1 MNVLKANQN
10 EVEISLENLLK
21 IINALLNKHTSKK
34 AMTKIELK
42 TRSKPWLTSGILT
55 SVKNKN
61 EIYNKFCKAKG
72 QARKQHLHEKFK
84 IYRNSLT
91 NLKRQSKQNYY
102 KKYFKENKT
111 NLIKVWKGIKEI
123 ILINKSNQTQ
133 PACLKIGNKNISNK
147 KKPSKEFN
155 NFLGTIAERIGK
167 KTPKSNEQFSNY
179 LKNQN
184 LSLFFL
190 DAVAEDETES
200 ITAKLNSRKAIGPNS
215 IPTHILKEFKNI
227 LKIPLTIIINISFQ
241 TGIFPKKC

>member
-1 MNVLKANQN
+1 M
-10 EVEISLENLLK
+10 
-21 IINALLNKHTSKK
+21 
-34 AMTKIELK
+34 
-42 TRSKPWLTSGILT
+42 
-55 SVKNKN
+55 
-61 EIYNKFCKAKG
+61 
-72 QARKQHLHEKFK
+72 
-84 IYRNSLT
+84 
-91 NLKRQSKQNYY
+91 
-102 KKYFKENKT
+102 
-111 NLIKVWKGIKEI
+111 

-133 PACLKIGNKNISNK
+133 PACLEIGNKNINNK

-167 KTPKSNEQFSNY
+167 KIPKSNEQFSNY